1 MRELLSVPTRVASAL
16 RSGLSWWLYGERIM
30 STSSGASDLQQ
41 ALSRTLHEHWLPF
54 LITDWTL
61 GFHEAE
67 GVT

>member
-1 MRELLSVPTRVASAL
+1 
-16 RSGLSWWLYGERIM
+16 M
-30 STSSGASDLQQ
+30 STSPGASDLQH
-41 ALSRTLHEHWLPF
+41 ALSRTLHEHWPPF